1 MAKLIEM
8 DEVTLRPNGKP
19 NGKPSGRS
27 SSFDK

>member
-19 NGKPSGRS
+19 SGKPSGRS